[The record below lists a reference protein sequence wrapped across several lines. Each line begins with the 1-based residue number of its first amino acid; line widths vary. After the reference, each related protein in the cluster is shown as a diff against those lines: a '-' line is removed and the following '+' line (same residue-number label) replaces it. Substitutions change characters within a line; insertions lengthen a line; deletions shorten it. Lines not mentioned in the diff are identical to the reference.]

1 MAKTYTELDPWKANL
16 TPGLNAIYI
25 LPQDDTFRPDNQAE
39 EASLTAV
46 SADKWKNLANIN
58 NAKYSQDTEDDAV
71 AYFDAPTSSWIE
83 NDNTYV
89 KKRTWE
95 LELYNY
101 SVIFDALMHGVAN
114 PLSDESI
121 AKMSAGEEME
131 IFRSSEPNIPVA
143 VRLEIWNRS
152 QQKLITRYFYANLKA
167 SGDLD
172 FDDKILHP
180 TVTLE
185 VQPSVH
191 NKQTYTTAFTGQKE
205 VEE

>member
-1 MAKTYTELDPWKANL
+1 MPTLTAIDVWKPNI
-16 TPGLNAIYI
+16 TPGLNALYI
-25 LPQDDTFRPDNQAE
+25 CPQDDTFRPDNQDE
-39 EASLTAV
+39 GASLIDLPAEM
-46 SADKWKNLANIN
+46 WKNLANIN
-58 NAKYSQDTEDDAV
+58 NAKYSQDTEDDPI

-83 NDNTYV
+83 QDNTYV

-95 LELYNY
+95 LEIYNY
-101 SVIFDALMHGVAN
+101 SPIFDALMHGVAN
-114 PLSDESI
+114 PLSEEAI
-121 AKMSAGEEME
+121 AKMNAGEEME

-152 QQKLITRYFYANLKA
+152 KQKLITRYFYANLKA

-205 VEE
+205 VED